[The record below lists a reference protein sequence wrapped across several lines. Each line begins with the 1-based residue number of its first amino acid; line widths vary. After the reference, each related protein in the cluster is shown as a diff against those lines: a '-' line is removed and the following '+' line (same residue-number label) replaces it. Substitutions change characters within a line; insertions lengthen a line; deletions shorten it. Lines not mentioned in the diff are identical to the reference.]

1 MATST
6 RIEWTDITWNPVTGC
21 TKISQGCK
29 HCYAERM
36 ARRLQ
41 AMGQSKYRRGFA
53 VTLHPDALD
62 QPRQWSTPRLVFVNS
77 MSDLFHERVP
87 TEFIREVFGV
97 MVACPRHTFQVLTKR
112 SSRARAVCR
121 QLPWPKHIW
130 MGVSVEDASALH
142 RVDDLRAIPA
152 AVRFLSI
159 EPLLGPL
166 DGLSVEGI
174 DWVIVGGESGP
185 GARPMR
191 AEWVDS
197 IYQSCVE
204 AGVPFFFKQWGG
216 VRKRQ
221 KGRTL
226 RGRTFDEM
234 PIPRSRW
241 LALAKSA

>member
-1 MATST
+1 
-6 RIEWTDITWNPVTGC
+6 
-21 TKISQGCK
+21 
-29 HCYAERM
+29 
-36 ARRLQ
+36 
-41 AMGQSKYRRGFA
+41 
-53 VTLHPDALD
+53 
-62 QPRQWSTPRLVFVNS
+62 
-77 MSDLFHERVP
+77 
-87 TEFIREVFGV
+87 
-97 MVACPRHTFQVLTKR
+97 
-112 SSRARAVCR
+112 
-121 QLPWPKHIW
+121 